1 MAAGGGNK
9 SAESGPVSRAV
20 LLGLFRIGVG
30 VVLLQF
36 TSTVNA
42 YLQDFIIPEAFFFPY
57 QLFEFVTKPSIAA
70 LNLVVP
76 ILFVAA
82 ILILLGVFTRLGAL
96 IYFAVYGYVFLIDSS
111 TYNNHFYLYLI
122 LLALI
127 GVCRT
132 DSALSVKSWR
142 SGTFLSGLTPSWNY
156 TVFKLQFLLVYFLAG
171 VQKLLN
177 PHWLNGAVNRKVLE
191 PLAKDW
197 SLTPDQ
203 LHMLSLGY
211 SYSGLIYDLAIGFL
225 LWNRHTRLAGIVL
238 AVLFSLANSFTLNIG
253 SFPVMLMLSTLVF
266 LDPEKTYLKVTKYLK
281 RPVAKSENQGEAA
294 SRFLKFGFGLFFL
307 VQVLVPFRHYAIP
320 GNVSWTGEG
329 EYFSWRMRMPHK
341 DLIKFET
348 VIIDNK
354 NKGYI
359 TPNLNMSKSHMKALT
374 HHPKNIYY
382 VKEFMLANLPDQL
395 TAKDVEIRVLMAVS
409 MNGYPPQLVF
419 DETKDLSKIEL
430 KAFQHNDFILPF
442 TSDKE

>member
-1 MAAGGGNK
+1 MGTEGGNK
-9 SAESGPVSRAV
+9 TAESGHLSRAL

-30 VVLLQF
+30 AVLLQF

-42 YLQDFIIPEAFFFPY
+42 YIQDFIVPREFFFPY
-57 QLFEFVTKPSIAA
+57 DLFEFVTKPSNAA
-70 LNLVVP
+70 LDLVVP

-82 ILILLGVFTRLGAL
+82 LLILLGVFTRIGAL
-96 IYFAVYGYVFLIDSS
+96 IYFTVYGYVFLIDCS

-122 LLALI
+122 LLVLI
-127 GVCRT
+127 GLCRT
-132 DSALSVKSWR
+132 DSALSIKSWR
-142 SGTFLSGLTPSWNY
+142 SGTFLSGFTPSWNY
-156 TVFKLQFLLVYFLAG
+156 TVFKFQFLLVYFLAG

-191 PLAKDW
+191 PLAKEW
-197 SLTPDQ
+197 ALSAEQ
-203 LHMLSLGY
+203 LQTLSLGY
-211 SYSGLIYDLAIGFL
+211 SFSGLFYDLIIGFL
-225 LWNRHTRLAGIVL
+225 LWNGKTRIAGIAL
-238 AVLFSLANSFTLNIG
+238 AVVFNLANSYTLNIG

-266 LDPEKTYLKVTKYLK
+266 LDPQKIYRKVTGYLN
-281 RPVAKSENQGEAA
+281 RPVTRSELLGEEA
-294 SRFLKFGFGLFFL
+294 STLVKIGFGLFFL
-307 VQVLVPFRHYAIP
+307 IQVLLPFRHYAIP

-341 DLIKFET
+341 DLVKFET

-359 TPNLNMSKSHMKALT
+359 TPNMKMSKSHMKALT

-382 VKEFMLANLPDQL
+382 VKQFMLENLPDDL
-395 TAKDVEIRVLMAVS
+395 TADDVEIRVLMAVS

-419 DETKDLSKIEL
+419 DETKDMSKIEL
-430 KAFQHNDFILPF
+430 KTFQHNDFILPF